1 MRMIGPSI
9 RAIIT
14 PDEETMNHQLPITD
28 KTELESLVRRIP
40 KTDLHVHLDGSVRL
54 DTIIDISKRDHLDL
68 PSYTVDGLNEILFKD
83 QYADLKEYLTT
94 FAYSCAVMQTPE
106 DLERISYELALDSQ
120 AEGVRYVEVR
130 FAPQLHINDRMSMD
144 VVMKAVDKGLKRARD
159 EFNARPEI
167 QSGKEPPFYYG
178 IIACAMRNIGPW
190 SEYYS
195 DFINCFSYS
204 NEEEISRLASL
215 ELAKAILKVRDH
227 LDIPIVGFDLAGA
240 EDGFPAAN
248 HWEAFQHVHEGFL
261 PKTVHAGEAYGPESI
276 FQAITELHT
285 DRIGH
290 GYFLFDESRIT
301 DPEIRDKKQYI
312 RDLTQF
318 IADRR
323 ITIEIC
329 LTSNLQTNPAIRN
342 LENHSYRKMLDAN
355 LSTTFCTDNRTVSKT
370 TVTQEIMLALKHFP
384 LNEKSLRNAIIHG
397 FKRSFFPASYTQKR
411 QYVRQCID
419 YYEKVAAVMIS
430 D

>member
-1 MRMIGPSI
+1 MDDQFLKIG
-9 RAIIT
+9 R
-14 PDEETMNHQLPITD
+14 E
-28 KTELESLVRRIP
+28 KLESLVRRLP
-40 KTDLHVHLDGSVRL
+40 KTDLHVHLDGSIRP
-54 DTIIDISKRDHLDL
+54 DTLIDISRRDNLRL

-83 QYADLKEYLTT
+83 QYDSLADYLTT
-94 FAYSCAVMQTPE
+94 FSYTCAVMQKPE
-106 DLERISYELALDSQ
+106 DLERIAYELAQDNQ
-120 AEGVRYVEVR
+120 AEGVRYIEVR
-130 FAPQLHINDRMSMD
+130 FAPQLHINDRMNMAE
-144 VVMKAVDKGLKRARD
+144 VMVAVDNGLKRAAQ
-159 EFNARPEI
+159 EFNRRPEVA
-167 QSGKEPPFYYG
+167 GGGEPPFYYG

-190 SEYYS
+190 SDYYS

-215 ELAKAILKVRDH
+215 ELAKAILKIRDD
-227 LDIPIVGFDLAGA
+227 LDIPVVGFDLAGA
-240 EDGFPAAN
+240 EDGFPAGN

-290 GYFLFDESRIT
+290 GYFLFDQSRIE
-301 DPEIRDKKQYI
+301 DREIKDKNRYV
-312 RDLTQF
+312 RNLTQF

-329 LTSNLQTNPAIRN
+329 LTSNMQTNPTIGR
-342 LENHSYRKMLDAN
+342 LEDHSFKKMLDAN
-355 LSTTFCTDNRTVSKT
+355 LSTTICTDNRTVSKT
-370 TVTQEIMLALKHFP
+370 TVTREILLALEHFP
-384 LNEKSLRNAIIHG
+384 QSEKSLRNMIIQG

-419 YYEKVAAVMIS
+419 YYRKIAGGFFS
-430 D
+430 N